1 MDCLVKLY
9 QLPVLNSGDTKII
22 FRRVMAYEKTKVLNW
37 VKSEFTVAW
46 SDECSVAFSQPMIS
60 CFIAIEGGNI
70 IGFACYDCT
79 QKNFFG
85 PMGVAEKSR
94 QKGVGRHLMIT
105 AFHAMEEMGYAYAI
119 IGGCDGQVDYYSN
132 AVGAIPIEN
141 STPGIYSD
149 KLK

>member
-9 QLPVLNSGDTKII
+9 ELPVLDISDTKVI

-37 VKSEFTVAW
+37 IRSEFTLAW

-60 CFIAIEGGNI
+60 CFIAIEAGKI

-85 PMGVAEKSR
+85 PMGVREISR
-94 QKGVGRHLMIT
+94 QKGVGSHLMIT
-105 AFHAMEEMGYAYAI
+105 ALNAMKENGYAYAI
-119 IGGCDGQVDYYSN
+119 IGGCDGQVDYYSSV
-132 AVGAIPIEN
+132 VGAIPIEN
-141 STPGIYSD
+141 STPGIYTN
-149 KLK
+149 KLQ